1 MKRYARLLLI
11 TAAACATFGAPLA
24 HAKEWTQVNVATDAT
39 FPPFESVAPDGSLT
53 GYDIDLIHALCDRM
67 QVKCNVINAAW
78 SGMFPGLL
86 GKKYDA
92 LISSLNI
99 TEERKR
105 VMAFTDVYE
114 FPVYRFVGPKSE
126 HLAITPEG
134 LKGKTIAVQTG
145 TPMDNFI
152 TQRFGNVATIKR
164 YESGSEPY
172 LDLASGRADLHF
184 SYQAQIDSSFLSKPE
199 NAQHFGL
206 IGPAYTGKDSQALG
220 EGVAIAVRKQDD
232 DLRLKFNTALA
243 QLRKDGELKKIN
255 DKWFG
260 AGSNVTQ

>member
-1 MKRYARLLLI
+1 MKRLARTLLI
-11 TAAACATFGAPLA
+11 AAAFCSTFAQ
-24 HAKEWTQVNVATDAT
+24 AKEWTQVNVATDAT
-39 FPPFESVAPDGSLT
+39 FPPFESAAPDGSLT
-53 GYDIDLIHALCDRM
+53 GYDIDLIHALCDRA
-67 QVKCNVINAAW
+67 QLKCNVINAAW

-114 FPVYRFVGPKSE
+114 FPVYRFVGPKAE
-126 HLAITPEG
+126 HLQITPEG

-152 TQRFGNVATIKR
+152 TQRFGGVATIKR

-172 LDLASGRADLHF
+172 LDLAAGRADLHF
-184 SYQAQIDSSFLSKPE
+184 SYQAQIDASFLSKPD
-199 NAQHFGL
+199 NAKRFEL
-206 IGPAYTGKDSQALG
+206 IGPSYTGKDSKALG

-232 DLRLKFNTALA
+232 DLRMKFNAALA
-243 QLRKDGELKKIN
+243 QLRKSGDLKKIN

-260 AGSNVTQ
+260 TGSNVTQ

>member
-1 MKRYARLLLI
+1 MKRYAKTLLI
-11 TAAACATFGAPLA
+11 AAFCSSLA

-39 FPPFESVAPDGSLT
+39 FPPFESVAPDGSLM
-53 GYDIDLIHALCDRM
+53 GYDIDLIHALCDRA
-67 QVKCNVINAAW
+67 QLKCNVISAAW

-114 FPVYRFVGPKSE
+114 YPVYRFVGMKNE
-126 HLAITPEG
+126 HISITPEG

-152 TQRFGNVATIKR
+152 TQRFGGVANIKR
-164 YESGSEPY
+164 YDSGSEPY
-172 LDLASGRADLHF
+172 LDLASGRVDLHF
-184 SYQAQIDSSFLSKPE
+184 SYQAQIDASFLSKPE
-199 NAQHFGL
+199 NAQRFGL
-206 IGPAYTGKDSQALG
+206 LGPAYTGKDSKALG

-232 DLRLKFNTALA
+232 DLRQKFNTALA
-243 QLRKDGELKKIN
+243 QLRKDGELKMISE
-255 DKWFG
+255 KWFG
-260 AGSNVTQ
+260 AGSNVMQ